1 MSATSGREPLGRSGS
16 GFYRL
21 MFFLSLNQQCQS
33 TEKKTQSTDPNQWPG
48 LILSSSST
56 RLLMEGPLVC
66 LCWLCIMTTLG
77 CLTPVYSISHCYL
90 ICHSRDICR
99 YFEHSFCCFF
109 TILGSLSQI
118 CWQLN
123 ELLLAYCSV
132 CKGKGKCFP
141 ILDTERWARS

>member
-1 MSATSGREPLGRSGS
+1 
-16 GFYRL
+16 
-21 MFFLSLNQQCQS
+21 
-33 TEKKTQSTDPNQWPG
+33 
-48 LILSSSST
+48 
-56 RLLMEGPLVC
+56 MEGPLVC

-109 TILGSLSQI
+109 IILGSLSQI

-141 ILDTERWARS
+141 ILDTERWARSWSQCTGSQLAGDHKSSTRWWAAITFCQACGYLPSRRASPPFGRYQVILLGDRGT